1 MQGHSTAS
9 TLPPLPKD
17 GPTHETEVTVE
28 AKGVDEWPLPS
39 ATTSP
44 IEEVEEERVEEAQDK
59 ELATT
64 DDVSE
69 VPTRKRHR
77 AAQVVP
83 SSMSSPA
90 KEEDLRDDGDSLSSH
105 SAKAA
110 PLDVSPLCSAPP
122 PKSGGEL
129 LFGDPNFE
137 DLDSEEAEEHRF
149 APELFVLKFSLV
161 ELFCLCCMSS
171 VTRSAET
178 VRPPTPLAERAST
191 PDQPEASPVAT
202 EVVKTVAT

>member
-9 TLPPLPKD
+9 TLPPLSED

-28 AKGVDEWPLPS
+28 AKGGDESPLPS

-44 IEEVEEERVEEAQDK
+44 TEEVEEEGVEEAQDK
-59 ELATT
+59 ELVTT

-69 VPTRKRHR
+69 VPTRKRRR
-77 AAQVVP
+77 AAQVVS

-90 KEEDLRDDGDSLSSH
+90 KEDDLRDDEDSISSH

-129 LFGDPNFE
+129 LFGGPNFE
-137 DLDSEEAEEHRF
+137 DLDSEEEEEHRF
-149 APELFVLKFSLV
+149 DPELFVLKFLLVDIFAHVVYLLSLAV
-161 ELFCLCCMSS
+161 LRLC
-171 VTRSAET
+171 V
-178 VRPPTPLAERAST
+178 L
-191 PDQPEASPVAT
+191 
-202 EVVKTVAT
+202 